1 MSAPGSA
8 PRLRVPSTHLVV
20 AILLRRGR
28 RLAVLLS
35 AIVVVVVVVVRRLR
49 ARRLLVSVT
58 LLWWSGSSA
67 SARAASSQCKLTGRH
82 TAVVADIPVAEAR
95 HIVVAAGARRSCCR
109 GTAVPGSTTWRMGRR
124 GVSRVR
130 SDGCTRVQRTEPRRK
145 MDCLR
150 SGAVRSSRG
159 GVEVRR
165 TRPAAGIRQKLEA
178 ELVPYSHCG

>member
-35 AIVVVVVVVVRRLR
+35 AIVVVVVRRLR